1 MTKPRWHLLA
11 ALLLALVLAACGGG
25 QPVSQAGP
33 TPTALPPTPTTVA
46 VARQSAGQAAA
57 GQPATGQPAAASAAL
72 TIPCA
77 ELVPADELQRM
88 IGVKPDNLMETVMPG
103 WTACMWF
110 YTPTGAGQ
118 QSEFTVQ
125 AYTGG
130 ETLVK
135 WRMDTNPANR
145 LAGVT
150 VNSLANYVQEGYT
163 WVIPESKLRA
173 VQALQDG
180 RYVFLRFPADNL
192 ALSSESQIADYLAVL
207 FRRLQEKG

>member
-1 MTKPRWHLLA
+1 MKHRTEIAL
-11 ALLLALVLAACGGG
+11 ALLTLFVALALAACGGG
-25 QPVSQAGP
+25 QSSPQVKPAS
-33 TPTALPPTPTTVA
+33 TAVPPAPTTA
-46 VARQSAGQAAA
+46 PAAE
-57 GQPATGQPAAASAAL
+57 PAAEQTAASAAL

-77 ELVPADELQRM
+77 ELVPADELARM
-88 IGVKPDNLMETVMPG
+88 IGVKPDNLMETVMLG
-103 WTACMWF
+103 WTACTWF
-110 YTPTGAGQ
+110 YTPTGASQ

-125 AYTGG
+125 AYTGE

-135 WRMDTNPANR
+135 WRMDTDPANR

-150 VNSLANYVQEGYT
+150 VNSLADYVQEGYT

-192 ALSSESQIADYLAVL
+192 VLSTESQIADYLAVL
-207 FRRLQEKG
+207 FRRLKEKG

>member
-1 MTKPRWHLLA
+1 MSIFVVILVAVSLA
-11 ALLLALVLAACGGG
+11 GCGGD
-25 QPVSQAGP
+25 QPAPQAAPGP
-33 TPTALPPTPTTVA
+33 TATPQAKAPAT
-46 VARQSAGQAAA
+46 AAA
-57 GQPATGQPAAASAAL
+57 DRPAVEQAPAASAAL
-72 TIPCA
+72 TMPCA
-77 ELVPADELQRM
+77 ELVPADELERM
-88 IGVKPDNLMETVMPG
+88 IGTKPASLMDTVMPG
-103 WTACMWF
+103 WTACNWF
-110 YTPTGAGQ
+110 YTPPGA
-118 QSEFTVQ
+118 SEQAGFTVQ
-125 AYTGG
+125 AYTGP

-150 VNSLANYVQEGYT
+150 VNSLAGYVQEGYT

-192 ALSSESQIADYLAVL
+192 ALSTESQIADYLSVL

>member
-1 MTKPRWHLLA
+1 MRYRIDI
-11 ALLLALVLAACGGG
+11 ALVLLTLFVAVALAACGGG
-25 QPVSQAGP
+25 QSSPQVKPAS
-33 TPTALPPTPTTVA
+33 TAIPPTPTIA
-46 VARQSAGQAAA
+46 PAE
-57 GQPATGQPAAASAAL
+57 PATEQPAAASAAL
-72 TIPCA
+72 TIPCT

-88 IGVKPDNLMETVMPG
+88 IGATPDSLMDTVMPG
-103 WTACMWF
+103 WTACNWF
-110 YTPTGAGQ
+110 YTPAGAGQ
-118 QSEFTVQ
+118 QAQFTVQ
-125 AYTGG
+125 AYTGA

-150 VNSLANYVQEGYT
+150 VNSLADYVQEGYT

-192 ALSSESQIADYLAVL
+192 ALGTESNIADYLAVL
-207 FRRLQEKG
+207 FSRLQAKG

>member
-1 MTKPRWHLLA
+1 MTKHRFCLLG
-11 ALLLALVLAACGGG
+11 ALLLTLVLAACGGG
-25 QPVSQAGP
+25 QPAAQTEPA
-33 TPTALPPTPTTVA
+33 PTAIPPAPTTGPAAEPPTE
-46 VARQSAGQAAA
+46 
-57 GQPATGQPAAASAAL
+57 QPAAASAAL

-88 IGVKPDNLMETVMPG
+88 IGATPDSLMDTVMPG

-110 YTPTGAGQ
+110 YTPAGAGQ
-118 QSEFTVQ
+118 QAEFTVQ
-125 AYTGG
+125 AYSGE

-150 VNSLANYVQEGYT
+150 VNSLADYVQEGYT

-192 ALSSESQIADYLAVL
+192 ALSTESQIADYLAVL

>member
-1 MTKPRWHLLA
+1 MRRGF
-11 ALLLALVLAACGGG
+11 ALLSVLLTAFVLILLGACGGG
-25 QPVSQAGP
+25 QPAAQTGP
-33 TPTALPPTPTTVA
+33 TLAAIPPEPTIVATVE
-46 VARQSAGQAAA
+46 
-57 GQPATGQPAAASAAL
+57 PATDQPAASAAL
-72 TIPCA
+72 SIPCA

-88 IGVKPDNLMETVMPG
+88 IGVTPDSLMDTVMSG
-103 WTACMWF
+103 WTACNWF
-110 YTPTGAGQ
+110 YTPPGASQ
-118 QSEFTVQ
+118 QEAFTVQ
-125 AYTGG
+125 AYTGE

-150 VNSLANYVQEGYT
+150 VNSLSDYVQEGYT

-180 RYVFLRFPADNL
+180 RYVFLRFPADTPT
-192 ALSSESQIADYLAVL
+192 LSSESQIADYLAVL